1 MSLAAAPT
9 GRRLRIRAVR
19 SGGPIGY
26 RLMELG
32 LIEGTEVEV
41 LGRAPLGDPIRL
53 RVGDYDLS
61 LRSNEASLIDVN
73 AV

>member
-1 MSLAAAPT
+1 
-9 GRRLRIRAVR
+9 
-19 SGGPIGY
+19 
-26 RLMELG
+26 MELG